1 MYGKCVQS
9 IQDVYGIGDI
19 VWLQHPQIIVK
30 LWGEM
35 CETYRIT
42 FSTCSTPDVK
52 WTPTTRMETQLHN
65 TQGHHCNALNGHN
78 MIYEDDEDTEYK
90 GKPGHQV

>member
-1 MYGKCVQS
+1 MWS
-9 IQDVYGIGDI
+9 
-19 VWLQHPQIIVK
+19 
-30 LWGEM
+30 EM

-65 TQGHHCNALNGHN
+65 MQGHYWRHN
-78 MIYEDDEDTEYK
+78 MIYKDEDDHAEEDT
-90 GKPGHQV
+90 GHLV